1 MGTWTIMT
9 IETRW
14 NPTRRLDAVV
24 AASFLATGIVVAT
37 VPRFLRS
44 EFQATRSQT
53 GLATTGFF
61 LAALFFR
68 PFVGRGIERYGRSI
82 FLRWAMLAT
91 GILSLGFV
99 FANAISAVAAL
110 RIAQGAAGA
119 AFYTAALTT
128 ATDLAPAD
136 KRASAVARLS
146 VTVYLGFTLGP
157 LIADLLIRG
166 PGFQTVWVLVIA
178 LYFVGFGLSWF
189 VPETGSPQH
198 GARLRTVAPLHLAL
212 DSAALDVTSLESTSL
227 ETALLNPAPLEIALP
242 EVSSSNPHQ
251 SSAGKPR
258 FAEHFPRS
266 SVIPGI
272 AMLATALTFSTITIF
287 TPDYADNM
295 GIARPGMLL
304 AFYAIAVLV
313 VRVVASPIV
322 DRRNAYVVVLPAM
335 ILAGS
340 ALTAMAVSRSS
351 VLSFAAITF
360 VGVGAGATFPALSS
374 MAVQGVE
381 AAKRATALSAFLMFN
396 DIGQAVAGPL
406 VGFVSDAFGWRWVFG
421 IPALVT
427 FSALSILLFARRRG
441 AVAPVVR

>member
-1 MGTWTIMT
+1 MGTWTLMSN
-9 IETRW
+9 ETRW
-14 NPTRRLDAVV
+14 NSTRRLDAVV
-24 AASFLATGIVVAT
+24 AASFLATGIVVAA

-91 GILSLGFV
+91 GILSVGFV

-110 RIAQGAAGA
+110 RIAQGGAGA

-166 PGFQTVWVLVIA
+166 PGFQTVWLLVIA

-189 VPETGSPQH
+189 VPETGSPQR
-198 GARLRTVAPLHLAL
+198 GARLSTVAPFNLPVL
-212 DSAALDVTSLESTSL
+212 DSTSL
-227 ETALLNPAPLEIALP
+227 DTASLNPAPLEIAFPGPGAPNRHEPSVHKRRL
-242 EVSSSNPHQ
+242 
-251 SSAGKPR
+251 
-258 FAEHFPRS
+258 AEHFPRS

-335 ILAGS
+335 VLAGS
-340 ALTAMAVSRSS
+340 ALTAMAVSRST
-351 VLSFAAITF
+351 VLSFAAIAL

-427 FSALSILLFARRRG
+427 FSALSILLFARRQG
-441 AVAPVVR
+441 EVAPVAA